1 MSKDCDLGMDRKIT
15 RRDFVEGTSV
25 AIAGSMLPGEI
36 LATAPGANAS
46 SILKNYPPGQGGM
59 RGSHTGSFEVAHKLA
74 RGGHKDWGPAEDADG
89 MVYDLVVVG
98 AGISGLSAAYFYQ
111 EAHPDATILILDNHD
126 DFGGHAKRNE
136 FLHKG
141 KPIIGYGGS
150 QSIDSPGGF
159 SKVAKQ
165 LLEDLQVEVDRFE
178 TAYDQE
184 FAKRWGLG
192 ASIYFDRPTYGVDQ
206 VVPAP
211 LLPWKTLMPMG
222 ESKLS
227 MEQAIPTMPV
237 SDEAKRQ
244 LLELYTQTKDRI
256 PDQWIFGESSYM
268 QSISYLDFLTKHMGV
283 TDPEALGLFQHV
295 LSDASGADL
304 IPALWAMAFGLPGL
318 GATSLGMFK
327 GLINWGLRKS
337 VEPYIY
343 HFPDGNASVA
353 RLLVRRLIPGVAP
366 GNTME
371 DIVGAAF
378 DYSRLDRKSSPIR
391 LRLGSTAV
399 HVRNSDDNKRN
410 KEAEIT
416 YVQDGKTFQVRGH
429 NCVLACYNQVIPH
442 LCPQLPARQKE
453 ALSKLVKVPL
463 VYTNVLLRNWQP
475 WQKLGIG
482 IANCPGTY
490 HHVAMLDLP
499 VSLGSVEF
507 SRNPEEPI
515 VAHLNRMPSNPGLSP
530 AEQNKAG
537 RMELLA
543 TSFETI
549 ERETRTHLA
558 GMLGSAGFDPA
569 LDIEGITV
577 NRWPHG
583 YAWTPNPI
591 FDNYEDDELPNVV
604 GRQRFGRIAIANSDA
619 GAFPTMQEAID
630 QAHRAIGDLNGQGA

>member
-1 MSKDCDLGMDRKIT
+1 MSKDRDLGMDRNIT
-15 RRDFVEGTSV
+15 RRDFIEGVGV
-25 AIAGSMLPGEI
+25 AIAGSMLPGNI
-36 LATAPGANAS
+36 LAATHSPVTSPA
-46 SILKNYPPGQGGM
+46 LKNYPPGQGEL
-59 RGSHTGSFEVAHKLA
+59 RGSHKGSFEVAHKLA
-74 RGGHKDWGPAEDADG
+74 REGRKDWGPAEDADG

-111 EAHPDATILILDNHD
+111 KENPDAAILILDNHD

-141 KPIIGYGGS
+141 NRTIAYGGS
-150 QSIDSPGGF
+150 QSIDGPGGF
-159 SKVAKQ
+159 SKVAKKM
-165 LLEDLQVEVDRFE
+165 LEDLQIDVNRFE

-184 FAKRWGLG
+184 FATRWGLG

-211 LLPWKTLMPMG
+211 LLPWNTLMPMG

-227 MEQAIPTMPV
+227 MEQAIPAMPV

-244 LLELYTQTKDRI
+244 LLELYTQTKDQV
-256 PDQWIFGESSYM
+256 PEHSIFGEPSYLE
-268 QSISYLDFLTKHMGV
+268 SISYLDFLTRHMGV

-295 LSDASGADL
+295 LSDMIGADL
-304 IPALWAMAFGLPGL
+304 VPALWAMALGLPGL
-318 GATSLGMFK
+318 DATSLGMFK
-327 GLINWGLRKS
+327 GPINWGLRVS
-337 VEPYIY
+337 REPYIY

-353 RLLVRRLIPGVAP
+353 RLLVRRLIPDVAP
-366 GNTME
+366 GNTMD

-378 DYSRLDRKSSPIR
+378 DYSRLDRKSSPVR
-391 LRLGSTAV
+391 LRLGSTV
-399 HVRNSDDNKRN
+399 VNVLNSGDNNIAKQ
-410 KEAEIT
+410 AEIT
-416 YVQDGKTFQVRGH
+416 YVQGGNTFKIRSR
-429 NCVLACYNQVIPH
+429 NCVLACYNRVIPH
-442 LCPQLPARQKE
+442 LCPGLPSRQKE
-453 ALSKLVKVPL
+453 ALGKLVKIPL

-490 HHVAMLDLP
+490 HHVAMLDFP
-499 VSLGSVEF
+499 VSLGSVAF
-507 SRNPEEPI
+507 SGNPEQPI
-515 VAHLNRMPSNPGLSP
+515 IAHMNRMPASPGLSP

-537 RMELLA
+537 RMELLG

-549 ERETRTHLA
+549 ERETRSHLT

-569 LDIEGITV
+569 RDIEGITV

-583 YAWTPNPI
+583 YAWAPNPV
-591 FDNYEDDELPNVV
+591 FDKYEDDELPNVV

-619 GAFPTMQEAID
+619 GALPAMQEAID
-630 QAHRAIGDLNGQGA
+630 QAHRAIEDLKN

>member
-1 MSKDCDLGMDRKIT
+1 MPNDRNLGMDRKIT
-15 RRDFVEGTSV
+15 RRDFIEGVGV
-25 AIAGSMLPGEI
+25 AIAGSLLPGNI
-36 LATAPGANAS
+36 PAATHSPVTSPA
-46 SILKNYPPGQGGM
+46 LKNYPPGQGGL
-59 RGSHTGSFEVAHKLA
+59 RGSHKGSFEVAHKLA
-74 RGGHKDWGPAEDADG
+74 REGRKDWGPAQDPDG

-111 EAHPDATILILDNHD
+111 KENPDATILILDNHD

-141 KPIIGYGGS
+141 KKTIAYGGS

-159 SKVAKQ
+159 SKVAKKV
-165 LLEDLQVEVDRFE
+165 LEDLQIDVERFE

-211 LLPWKTLMPMG
+211 LLPWNTLMPMG

-237 SDEAKRQ
+237 SAEAKRQ
-244 LLELYTQTKDRI
+244 LLELYTQTKDQV
-256 PDQWIFGESSYM
+256 PEHSIFAEPSYLE
-268 QSISYLDFLTKHMGV
+268 SISYLDFLTRHMGV
-283 TDPEALGLFQHV
+283 TDPEVLGLFQHV
-295 LSDASGADL
+295 LSDMIGADL
-304 IPALWAMAFGLPGL
+304 VPALWAMVLGLPGL
-318 GATSLGMFK
+318 DATSLGMFK
-327 GLINWGLRKS
+327 GPINWGLRVS
-337 VEPYIY
+337 REPYIY

-353 RLLVRRLIPGVAP
+353 RLLVRRLIPDVAP
-366 GNTME
+366 GNTMD

-378 DYSRLDRKSSPIR
+378 DYSRLDRKSSPVR
-391 LRLGSTAV
+391 LRLGSTV
-399 HVRNSDDNKRN
+399 VNVLNSGGNNMARQ
-410 KEAEIT
+410 AEIT
-416 YVQDGKTFQVRGH
+416 YVQGGNTFKVRGR
-429 NCVLACYNQVIPH
+429 NCVLACYNRVIPH
-442 LCPQLPARQKE
+442 LCPDLPSRQKE
-453 ALSKLVKVPL
+453 ALGKLVKIPL

-499 VSLGSVEF
+499 VSLGPVEF
-507 SRNPEEPI
+507 SGNPEQPI
-515 VAHLNRMPSNPGLSP
+515 IAHMNRMPASPGLAP

-549 ERETRTHLA
+549 ERETRSHLA

-583 YAWTPNPI
+583 YAWAPNPV

-619 GAFPTMQEAID
+619 GALPAMQEAID
-630 QAHRAIGDLNGQGA
+630 QAHRAIEDLKYEP